1 MSQVLDKAFRL
12 IDLVATGHDTL
23 AGLTEA
29 ADLSRSTAHRLLS
42 TLVEHNYLS
51 LAGKHYRLGYRLLE
65 LGETKKRS
73 LNFLDALRPILM
85 RHAQETGDTIHLA
98 VLDGFDIVLIDRVF
112 GDRQLRIN
120 SYPGLRN
127 TAYKTAVGKVLLAHL
142 PPKQWKSYLGRI
154 PPGYRL
160 GEEQILAEL
169 ERARRTN
176 VATDVD
182 ECNVGT
188 CGIASSFTIGD
199 GLRVACSINGAT
211 VYFADGRLESL
222 APTVKRL
229 AEELQA
235 ATNS

>member
-1 MSQVLDKAFRL
+1 MSQVLEKAFRL
-12 IDLVATGHDTL
+12 IDLVAAGHDTL
-23 AGLTEA
+23 AGLTES

-65 LGETKKRS
+65 LGETKRRS
-73 LNFLDALRPILM
+73 LTFLDALRPILM
-85 RHAQETGDTIHLA
+85 RYAEETGDTIHLA
-98 VLDGFDIVLIDRVF
+98 VLDGFDIVLIDRIF

-120 SYPGLRN
+120 SHPGLRN
-127 TAYKTAVGKVLLAHL
+127 VAFKTAVGKVLIAQL
-142 PPKQWKSYLGRI
+142 PPKQWKSYLRRI
-154 PPGYRL
+154 PPDYRL
-160 GEEQILAEL
+160 SEQEILADI

-176 VATDVD
+176 VATDID

-188 CGIASSFTIGD
+188 CGIASSFAIGD

-211 VYFADGRLESL
+211 VYFADGRLEGL

-235 ATNS
+235 AIPR